1 MTETIIDSIPTSD
14 MDYYAD
20 ELILD
25 PYPFYKKMRD
35 FAPAVWLSRYDAWFV
50 SRYEDVTAGLQNPDV
65 FCSGKGVTLNPVVNE
80 GMGGNMVMQDAPAH
94 TSMRKVFIKPL
105 LPQGISEVRDQIK
118 TSAEAHIDK
127 LVQRKHFDAVEDLS
141 LFLPMNIVTN
151 LIGIDDEGKEN
162 MLGWAAGVFNAFGH
176 PDSPRTQ
183 AGMLDVK
190 ALMDYVQQKVTR
202 DMLVK
207 GGWGD
212 LLFKAADEG
221 KITHE
226 QATFMMF
233 DYMIPSLDTTI
244 NATSNAVW
252 LFSKNPEQWDLL
264 RENPS
269 LIPNTINEILRME
282 APIRSFTRSLAK
294 DFEIE
299 GITLKQGSYAFLSY
313 ASASLDERKFENP
326 EKFDISRKN
335 ASEHVGFGMGP
346 HSCPGS
352 NLARLEIRSL
362 LEGLLSRV
370 KRFEC
375 GEPVRVPHNTL
386 RGIKSLPVTVH

>member
-1 MTETIIDSIPTSD
+1 MNITDLNSIPSSD
-14 MDYYAD
+14 IDYYDD
-20 ELILD
+20 ELILN

-35 FAPAVWLSRYDAWFV
+35 FAPAVWLSLYDVWFV
-50 SRYEDVTAGLQNPDV
+50 SRYEDVTAGLQNPEV
-65 FCSGKGVTLNPVVNE
+65 FCSGKGITLNPDVNA
-80 GMGGNMVMQDAPAH
+80 GMSGNMVMQDAPSH
-94 TSMRKVFIKPL
+94 TSMRKVFMKPL
-105 LPQGISEVRDQIK
+105 LPQGLKEVRDQIK
-118 TSAEAHIDK
+118 ASADAHIDK
-127 LVQRKHFDAVEDLS
+127 LVKRKHFDAVDDLA

-151 LIGIDDEGKEN
+151 LIGIDEEGKEN

-176 PDSPRTQ
+176 PNNARTKS
-183 AGMLDVK
+183 GMLDVK
-190 ALMDYVQQKVTR
+190 ALMNYVQQKVTR

-207 GGWGD
+207 DGWGD
-212 LLFKAADEG
+212 RLFKAADEG
-221 KITHE
+221 KITQE

-244 NATSNAVW
+244 NATSNAIW
-252 LFSKNPEQWDLL
+252 LFSENPEQWDLL
-264 RENPS
+264 RKNPS
-269 LIPNTINEILRME
+269 LLPNAINEILRME
-282 APIRSFTRSLAK
+282 APIRSFVRYLAK
-294 DFEIE
+294 DFQIG
-299 GITLKQGSYAFLSY
+299 GITLKEGSRAFLSY

-326 EKFDISRKN
+326 EKFDITRKN

-362 LEGLLSRV
+362 LESLLARV
-370 KRFEC
+370 ERFEC

>member
-1 MTETIIDSIPTSD
+1 MNNAIINSIPTSD
-14 MDYYAD
+14 VDYYSD
-20 ELILD
+20 EFILD
-25 PYPFYKKMRD
+25 PYPFYKELRN
-35 FAPAVWLSRYDAWFV
+35 FAPAVWLSLYDVWFV
-50 SRYEDVTAGLQNPDV
+50 SRYEDVTAGLQNADV
-65 FCSGKGVTLNPVVNE
+65 FCSGKGVTLNPAVNE

-94 TSMRKVFIKPL
+94 TSMRKIFMKPL
-105 LPQGISEVRDQIK
+105 LPQGLKEVRDQIK
-118 TSAEAHIDK
+118 DSADAHIDQ
-127 LVQRKHFDAVEDLS
+127 LVKRKHFDAVEDLS
-141 LFLPMNIVTN
+141 LFLPMKIVTD
-151 LIGIDDEGKEN
+151 LIGIDEEGKEN
-162 MLGWAAGVFNAFGH
+162 MLSWAGGVFNAFGH
-176 PDSPRTQ
+176 PNTERTK

-212 LLFKAADEG
+212 QVFKAADEG

-233 DYMIPSLDTTI
+233 DYMIPSIDTTI

-252 LFSKNPEQWDLL
+252 LFSENPEQWDLL
-264 RENPS
+264 RENPA
-269 LIPNTINEILRME
+269 LIPNAINEILRME
-282 APIRSFTRSLAK
+282 APIRSFTRCLTK

-299 GITLKQGSYAFLSY
+299 GITLKEGSFAFLSY

-335 ASEHVGFGMGP
+335 ASEHLGFGFGP

-362 LEGLLSRV
+362 LESLLTRV

-375 GEPVRVPHNTL
+375 GIPVRVPHNTL
-386 RGIKSLPVTVH
+386 RGIKSLPVTVF

>member
-1 MTETIIDSIPTSD
+1 M
-14 MDYYAD
+14 M
-20 ELILD
+20 
-25 PYPFYKKMRD
+25 
-35 FAPAVWLSRYDAWFV
+35 
-50 SRYEDVTAGLQNPDV
+50 
-65 FCSGKGVTLNPVVNE
+65 
-80 GMGGNMVMQDAPAH
+80 
-94 TSMRKVFIKPL
+94 KV
-105 LPQGISEVRDQIK
+105 
-118 TSAEAHIDK
+118 
-127 LVQRKHFDAVEDLS
+127 
-141 LFLPMNIVTN
+141 
-151 LIGIDDEGKEN
+151 KEN

-269 LIPNTINEILRME
+269 LIPNAINEILRME

>member
-1 MTETIIDSIPTSD
+1 MNNAIINSIPTSD
-14 MDYYAD
+14 VDYYSD
-20 ELILD
+20 EFILD
-25 PYPFYKKMRD
+25 PYPFYKELRN
-35 FAPAVWLSRYDAWFV
+35 FAPAVWLSLYDVWFV
-50 SRYEDVTAGLQNPDV
+50 SRYEDVTAGLQNADV
-65 FCSGKGVTLNPVVNE
+65 FCSGKGVTLNPAVNE

-94 TSMRKVFIKPL
+94 TSMRKIFMKPL
-105 LPQGISEVRDQIK
+105 LPQGLKEVRDQIK
-118 TSAEAHIDK
+118 DSADAHIDQ
-127 LVQRKHFDAVEDLS
+127 LVKRKHFDAVEALS
-141 LFLPMNIVTN
+141 LFLPMQIVTD
-151 LIGIDDEGKEN
+151 LIGIDEEGKEN
-162 MLGWAAGVFNAFGH
+162 MLSWAGGVFNAFGH
-176 PDSPRTQ
+176 PNTERTK

-212 LLFKAADEG
+212 QVFKAADEG

-233 DYMIPSLDTTI
+233 DYMIPSIDTTI

-252 LFSKNPEQWDLL
+252 LFSENPEQWDLL
-264 RENPS
+264 RENPA
-269 LIPNTINEILRME
+269 LIPNAINEILRME
-282 APIRSFTRSLAK
+282 APIRSFTRCLTK

-299 GITLKQGSYAFLSY
+299 GITLKEGSFAFLSY
-313 ASASLDERKFENP
+313 ASASLDERKFGNP

-335 ASEHVGFGMGP
+335 ASEHLGFGFGP

-362 LEGLLSRV
+362 LESLLTRV

-375 GEPVRVPHNTL
+375 GIPVKIILQKKVLISENET
-386 RGIKSLPVTVH
+386 G

>member
-1 MTETIIDSIPTSD
+1 
-14 MDYYAD
+14 
-20 ELILD
+20 
-25 PYPFYKKMRD
+25 
-35 FAPAVWLSRYDAWFV
+35 
-50 SRYEDVTAGLQNPDV
+50 V
-65 FCSGKGVTLNPVVNE
+65 FCSGKGVTLNPDLNA
-80 GMGGNMVMQDAPAH
+80 GMGGNMVMQDAPTH

-118 TSAEAHIDK
+118 NSADAHIEK

-183 AGMLDVK
+183 TGMLDVK

-252 LFSKNPEQWDLL
+252 LFSENPEQWDLL

-269 LIPNTINEILRME
+269 LIPNAINEILRME
-282 APIRSFTRSLAK
+282 APIRSFNRHLTK
-294 DFEIE
+294 DFDI
-299 GITLKQGSYAFLSY
+299 GGVTLKEGSSVFLSY

-375 GEPVRVPHNTL
+375 GQPVRVPHNTL